1 MMKNK
6 ILLILTGGTI
16 CSFADNKGERRPD
29 AKSAD
34 YLIKE
39 IFKKSDSPYKDA
51 EFDDKI
57 PMNILSEN
65 MSPKRWNELIDGFR
79 EYRIENY
86 RGVIILHGTDTLA
99 YTSAMLSMV
108 LAGVSVPV
116 FMVSS
121 QLPLNEKEANGN
133 ANFRV
138 AVELIMKGIK
148 PNVYVP
154 YRNMDGKMLIHL
166 GAHITQCPNFSN
178 DFHSRDEVEVDSK
191 KPEFSGVEYES
202 SGKIIEKIGDFSAS
216 VLKIEPY
223 VGLDYSRINLEGI
236 KAVCHGT
243 YHSETMSVSEDIPDE
258 YSVFSLKECFSGEIP
273 LFITPCRYIEAEK
286 TECYETTARIVKKGG
301 VPVFGMTSEM
311 VYVKAMV
318 GVALGLF
325 GDKLKKFLKDEEI
338 NGEFHL
344 S

>member
-1 MMKNK
+1 MKDK
-6 ILLILTGGTI
+6 ILLVLTGGTI
-16 CSFADNKGERRPD
+16 CSFADRSGEKKPD
-29 AKSAD
+29 TKKAD

-39 IFKKSDSPYKDA
+39 IFKASDSPYKDA

-57 PMNILSEN
+57 PMSILSEN
-65 MSPKRWNELIDGFR
+65 MSCDRWNELIEALR
-79 EYRIENY
+79 EYKIENY

-99 YTSAMLSMV
+99 YTSAMLSLV
-108 LAGVSVPV
+108 LAGINVPV

-121 QLPLNEKEANGN
+121 QLPLTEEKANGN
-133 ANFRV
+133 DNFRI

-166 GAHITQCPNFSN
+166 GSHITQCPNFSN
-178 DFHSRDEVEVDSK
+178 DFHSLDESEVDMEN
-191 KPEFSGVEYES
+191 PCFGGVEFES
-202 SGKIIEKIGDFSAS
+202 DGKIYEKIGKFLNS

-223 VGLDYSRINLEGI
+223 VGLDYSRIRLDGI

-243 YHSETMSVSEDIPDE
+243 YHSETLSVGTGESDP

-273 LFITPCRYIEAEK
+273 LFLTPCRYDAMEE
-286 TECYETTARIVKKGG
+286 TSCYETTARIVKKGG

-318 GVALGLF
+318 GVAVGLF
-325 GDKLKKFLKDEEI
+325 GEKLSRFLLNENI
-338 NGEFHL
+338 NGEFHF
-344 S
+344 

>member
-1 MMKNK
+1 MKDK
-6 ILLILTGGTI
+6 ILLVLTGGTI
-16 CSFADNKGERRPD
+16 CSFADRSGEKKPD
-29 AKSAD
+29 TKKAD

-39 IFKKSDSPYKDA
+39 IFKASDSPYKDA

-57 PMNILSEN
+57 PMSILSEN
-65 MSPKRWNELIDGFR
+65 MSCDRWNELIEALR
-79 EYRIENY
+79 EYKIENY

-99 YTSAMLSMV
+99 YTSAMLSLV
-108 LAGVSVPV
+108 LAGINVPV

-121 QLPLNEKEANGN
+121 QLPLTEEKANGN
-133 ANFRV
+133 DNFRV

-166 GAHITQCPNFSN
+166 GSHITQCPNFSN
-178 DFHSRDEVEVDSK
+178 DFHSSDEVEVDSK

-202 SGKIIEKIGDFSAS
+202 GGKIIEKIGKFSAS

-243 YHSETMSVSEDIPDE
+243 YHSETMSVGEDIPDE
-258 YSVFSLKECFSGEIP
+258 YSIFSLKECFSGAMP
-273 LFITPCRYIEAEK
+273 LFITPCGYKESEK
-286 TECYETTARIVKKGG
+286 TECYETTACIVKKGG